1 MDISRNAKKP
11 ETAARCGDVPR
22 VCLGCKDCQGPCLL
36 FAELYGG
43 LAVEGPRPGSAA

>member
-43 LAVEGPRPGSAA
+43 LAVEGPRPGSDA